1 MATTIETSTG
11 AQLHALTRL
20 QHIDSR
26 LDQLHKLRGDLP
38 EEINDLDDER
48 AGLLT
53 RIENIKQEQSDT
65 DEGRSRAQRDIKEA
79 EALIKKYDEQ
89 QTQVRNNR
97 EYDALTKEIEAQ
109 KQRITDATV
118 LLEST
123 EDSADEQAK
132 AVEEAKQRLEELEAL
147 IQTKRAELE
156 DVLGETKQEEEEL
169 KARRAEAREQVDK
182 RYLRA
187 YDRLRQRVR
196 DGRAVVQ
203 LERGAAAGFSVPPQR
218 QVEIRQRNRVVAC
231 EHTGRII
238 VDPELYEEAEKE
250 LGF

>member
-156 DVLGETKQEEEEL
+156 DVLEETKQEEEEL